1 MTLYDLIM
9 TAAKFTKMDWSRLGK
24 AEIDDEETIGRM
36 LMEGYEAVA
45 DED

>member
-9 TAAKFTKMDWSRLGK
+9 GQKFGRDEWAALGRGD
-24 AEIDDEETIGRM
+24 ITDEATIGRM
-36 LMEGYEAVA
+36 LMEGYQAVA

>member
-9 TAAKFTKMDWSRLGK
+9 TAAKFTKMDWSRLGQGQI
-24 AEIDDEETIGRM
+24 EDQETIGRM